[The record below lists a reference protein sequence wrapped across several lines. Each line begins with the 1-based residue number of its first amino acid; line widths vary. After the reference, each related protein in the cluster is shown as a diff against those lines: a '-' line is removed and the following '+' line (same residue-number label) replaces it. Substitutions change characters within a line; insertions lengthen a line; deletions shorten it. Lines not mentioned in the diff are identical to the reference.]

1 MHSYQYDEH
10 HQHHWYSE
18 FSATVVEKVKRWEET
33 MIGQKTYF
41 LNDVVDSKLSGE
53 ERVEETE
60 QVNETYAEDEYFRLG
75 TADQ

>member
-1 MHSYQYDEH
+1 
-10 HQHHWYSE
+10 
-18 FSATVVEKVKRWEET
+18 